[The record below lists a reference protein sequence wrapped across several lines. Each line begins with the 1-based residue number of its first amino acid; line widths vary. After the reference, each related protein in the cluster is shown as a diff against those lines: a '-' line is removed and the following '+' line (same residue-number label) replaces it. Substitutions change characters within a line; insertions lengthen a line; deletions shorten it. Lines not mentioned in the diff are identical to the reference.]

1 MWIWGNWGNFLI
13 DKKMRLIATILL
25 VFCSVFSF
33 GQNDDARHFPQG
45 HWSFSTPEFGYSEL
59 LIIDTNTVFFGRDIG
74 DGFRGRT
81 IKAFVLVE
89 RLPNTQNH
97 PDTFFYRIVNENQL
111 ATTWYIK
118 EAIMTRLPDDVI
130 NYTDYDCSFEMSQRD
145 FVAFLESQFYG
156 RMAKY
161 NRYHPP
167 QWWVYLPKETFTRID
182 DIAMEEY
189 VANSADEPDTI
200 SHATI
205 GFLEP
210 QIVSK
215 NTIEKMAPKLIEI
228 SWSADSTWV
237 NIAIELT
244 ENCYADFMERQCEI
258 SKTGTLKLNYEKW
271 DNGCV
276 QQCRMRLYF
285 QLVVS
290 STKSINSILLN
301 GVLVEN

>member
-1 MWIWGNWGNFLI
+1 
-13 DKKMRLIATILL
+13 
-25 VFCSVFSF
+25 
-33 GQNDDARHFPQG
+33 
-45 HWSFSTPEFGYSEL
+45 
-59 LIIDTNTVFFGRDIG
+59 
-74 DGFRGRT
+74 
-81 IKAFVLVE
+81 
-89 RLPNTQNH
+89 
-97 PDTFFYRIVNENQL
+97 
-111 ATTWYIK
+111 
-118 EAIMTRLPDDVI
+118 
-130 NYTDYDCSFEMSQRD
+130 
-145 FVAFLESQFYG
+145 
-156 RMAKY
+156 
-161 NRYHPP
+161 
-167 QWWVYLPKETFTRID
+167 
-182 DIAMEEY
+182 MEEY